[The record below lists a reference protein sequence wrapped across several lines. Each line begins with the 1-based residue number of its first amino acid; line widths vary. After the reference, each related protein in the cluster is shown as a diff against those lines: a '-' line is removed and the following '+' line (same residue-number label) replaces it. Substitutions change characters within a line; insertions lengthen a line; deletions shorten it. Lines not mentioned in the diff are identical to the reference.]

1 MIGSRAGAVARSSH
15 GGTLEGI
22 LFWVLFLAF
31 VAIMLVLDLTV
42 FHRGPHAVRFR
53 EAMLWSIFW
62 IGLAGAFAVLV
73 YFLRGKTPAL
83 DFVTGYLIE
92 ESLSVDNLFIFL
104 LIFRYFKVPGHFQHK
119 VLFWG
124 IIGALVMR
132 FAFIIAGVALI
143 NRFHWI
149 IYIFGAFLVYTGIKL
164 FRSSETEVHPENNP
178 LLKWV
183 RKIMPVTPTYVKDKF
198 IVRDNG
204 WSATPLL
211 LVLIVIE
218 TTDVIFAADS
228 IPAVL
233 AITRDPF
240 IVFTSNVFAILGL
253 RSLYF
258 ALAGMMELFHF
269 LHYGLAVILTF
280 IGVKMLIS
288 NYVELP
294 TAVALGV
301 VGVVLAVSVVASLL
315 FPKKK
320 IGLTE

>member
-1 MIGSRAGAVARSSH
+1 
-15 GGTLEGI
+15 LEGI

-53 EAMLWSIFW
+53 EALLWSGFW
-62 IGLAGAFAVLV
+62 IGLAAAFAVLV
-73 YFLRGKTPAL
+73 YFWRGRTPAL

-104 LIFRYFKVPGHFQHK
+104 LIFRYFKVPDHYQHK

-124 IIGALVMR
+124 IIGALVAR
-132 FAFIIAGVALI
+132 FIFIIAGVALI
-143 NRFHWI
+143 QRFHWI
-149 IYIFGAFLVYTGIKL
+149 IYVFGAFLVYTGIKL
-164 FRSSETEVHPENNP
+164 FRSTEVEVHPESNP
-178 LLKWV
+178 ILKWF
-183 RKIMPVTPTYVKDKF
+183 RKMMPVTPDYVKDKF
-198 IVRDNG
+198 FVRENG

-240 IVFTSNVFAILGL
+240 IVFTSNVVAILGL

-269 LHYGLAVILTF
+269 LHYGLAVILSF

-288 NYVELP
+288 NYVAIP
-294 TAVALGV
+294 TSIALGV
-301 VGVVLAVSVVASLL
+301 VGIVLAISVGASML
-315 FPKKK
+315 FPKKAA
-320 IGLTE
+320 TRNQT

>member
-1 MIGSRAGAVARSSH
+1 M
-15 GGTLEGI
+15 EGI

-53 EAMLWSIFW
+53 EALLWSGFW
-62 IGLAGAFAVLV
+62 IGLAAAFAVLV
-73 YFLRGKTPAL
+73 YFWRGRTPAL

-104 LIFRYFKVPGHFQHK
+104 LIFRYFKVPDHYQHK

-124 IIGALVMR
+124 IIGALVAR
-132 FAFIIAGVALI
+132 FIFIIAGVALI
-143 NRFHWI
+143 QRFHWI
-149 IYIFGAFLVYTGIKL
+149 IYVFGAFLVYTGIKL
-164 FRSSETEVHPENNP
+164 FRSTEVEVHPESNP
-178 LLKWV
+178 ILKWF
-183 RKIMPVTPTYVKDKF
+183 RKMMPVTPDYVKDKF
-198 IVRDNG
+198 FVRENG

-240 IVFTSNVFAILGL
+240 IVFTSNVVAILGL

-269 LHYGLAVILTF
+269 LHYGLAVILSF

-288 NYVELP
+288 NYVAIP
-294 TAVALGV
+294 TSIALGV
-301 VGVVLAVSVVASLL
+301 VGIVLAISVGASML
-315 FPKKK
+315 FPKKAA
-320 IGLTE
+320 TRNQT

>member
-1 MIGSRAGAVARSSH
+1 
-15 GGTLEGI
+15 
-22 LFWVLFLAF
+22 VLFLAF

-42 FHRGPHAVRFR
+42 FHRGAHVIHFR
-53 EAMLWSIFW
+53 EAVLWSVFW
-62 IGLAGAFAVLV
+62 IGLAAAFAVLV
-73 YFLRGKTPAL
+73 YFLRGRTTAL

-92 ESLSVDNLFIFL
+92 ESLSVDNLFVFL
-104 LIFRYFKVPGHFQHK
+104 LIFRYFKVPDDYQHS

-132 FAFIIAGVALI
+132 FVFIIAGVALI

-149 IYIFGAFLVYTGIKL
+149 IYIFGAFLIYTGIRL
-164 FRSSETEVHPENNP
+164 FRTAGAEVHPENNP
-178 LLKWV
+178 LIKWV
-183 RKIMPVTPTYVKDKF
+183 RKVVPVTPTYVNGKF
-198 IVRDNG
+198 LVREKS
-204 WSATPLL
+204 WCATPLL

-269 LHYGLAVILTF
+269 LHYGLAVILSF
-280 IGVKMLIS
+280 IGIKMLIS
-288 NYVELP
+288 NYVEMP
-294 TAVALGV
+294 TFIALGV
-301 VGVVLAVSVVASLL
+301 VGIVLAISVGASIL
-315 FPKKK
+315 FPRKKAPAEQ
-320 IGLTE
+320 TNES